1 MSSQYSAASLH
12 RSKEPARRRIKA
24 PELDT
29 SALIRDNALT
39 LIGRVLNPAEQRVE
53 LLLSALPLLWSLK
66 GKVFGSD
73 LGRNCFQFRF
83 ELEDDLTEVLA
94 NRPYQFCRWMLV
106 LQRWEPIISTTFPSQ
121 IPFWIRLHGLPLHY
135 WHEQMLY
142 NIAFDMGTLD
152 DYSITK
158 SAIKKRVL
166 LDTFKPLLK
175 EAVIE
180 FSSGEDVVVEL
191 EYEKLDRHCSICNS
205 LSHLDPLCS
214 QRVVE
219 DRPAEPTQPK
229 EPRRN
234 QPSKV
239 REEYRHNTSSQS
251 KTVSENAPPPLQ
263 PKSG

>member
-94 NRPYQFCRWMLV
+94 NRPYQFCRWMLAPAV
-106 LQRWEPIISTTFPSQ
+106 GTY
-121 IPFWIRLHGLPLHY
+121 H
-135 WHEQMLY
+135 LY
-142 NIAFDMGTLD
+142 NF
-152 DYSITK
+152 
-158 SAIKKRVL
+158 
-166 LDTFKPLLK
+166 
-175 EAVIE
+175 
-180 FSSGEDVVVEL
+180 
-191 EYEKLDRHCSICNS
+191 S
-205 LSHLDPLCS
+205 LSNPFLDSPSWSTSALLARTNALQHCLRYGDS
-214 QRVVE
+214 
-219 DRPAEPTQPK
+219 
-229 EPRRN
+229 RRLLYHQVCN
-234 QPSKV
+234 
-239 REEYRHNTSSQS
+239 
-251 KTVSENAPPPLQ
+251 
-263 PKSG
+263 

>member
-94 NRPYQFCRWMLV
+94 NRPYQFCRWMLAPAV
-106 LQRWEPIISTTFPSQ
+106 GTY
-121 IPFWIRLHGLPLHY
+121 H
-135 WHEQMLY
+135 LY
-142 NIAFDMGTLD
+142 NF
-152 DYSITK
+152 
-158 SAIKKRVL
+158 
-166 LDTFKPLLK
+166 
-175 EAVIE
+175 
-180 FSSGEDVVVEL
+180 
-191 EYEKLDRHCSICNS
+191 S
-205 LSHLDPLCS
+205 LSNPFLDSPSWSTSALLA
-214 QRVVE
+214 RE
-219 DRPAEPTQPK
+219 DDLQYRP
-229 EPRRN
+229 R
-234 QPSKV
+234 SW
-239 REEYRHNTSSQS
+239 YSGG
-251 KTVSENAPPPLQ
+251 LQ
-263 PKSG
+263 NHKDCC

>member
-1 MSSQYSAASLH
+1 
-12 RSKEPARRRIKA
+12 
-24 PELDT
+24 
-29 SALIRDNALT
+29 
-39 LIGRVLNPAEQRVE
+39 
-53 LLLSALPLLWSLK
+53 
-66 GKVFGSD
+66 
-73 LGRNCFQFRF
+73 
-83 ELEDDLTEVLA
+83 
-94 NRPYQFCRWMLV
+94 MLV

-158 SAIKKRVL
+158 SAIKIRVL

-191 EYEKLDRHCSICNS
+191 EYEKLDRHCTICNS

-251 KTVSENAPPPLQ
+251 KTVSENAPPPPFSQRVDRYRRPFGERL
-263 PKSG
+263 PLPSARDLH